1 MQLKLQQI
9 ITAAPALRKLGEAEL
24 SLKTAYQFRKIQQLI
39 DAELLFYADR
49 EKLILDKYGTPTDE
63 TGKYTFADNDARE
76 QALLELDELLKLE
89 VLLDFD
95 TLEISLDED
104 IRLSANDITALEPII
119 TFADVEVPQIN

>member
-24 SLKTAYQFRKIQQLI
+24 SLKTAHQFQKLQLLL

-63 TGKYTFADNDARE
+63 SGRYTFADNDARE
-76 QALLELDELLKLE
+76 QALLELDELLELE

-95 TLEISLDED
+95 TLDISLDED
-104 IRLSANDITALEPII
+104 IRLSANDLSTLEPII
-119 TFADVEVPQIN
+119 TFADVEVPQLN

>member
-9 ITAAPALRKLGEAEL
+9 VSAAPALRKLGVAEL

-49 EKLILDKYGTPTDE
+49 EKLILDKYSTLTDE
-63 TGKYTFADNDARE
+63 AGKYTFTDNDARE
-76 QALLELDELLKLE
+76 QALLELDELLRLE
-89 VLLDFD
+89 VSVDF
-95 TLEISLDED
+95 TALEILLDED
-104 IRLSANDITALEPII
+104 IRLSANDLSTLEPII